1 MNLEARFMRGE
12 EAERLSLQVHAAAPR
27 EAEAPLASSPS
38 AAGSVP
44 SLRVQ
49 IGLAASMTP
58 GRLVMLA
65 HEGAM
70 KTVRIQ
76 YAVNMLATSAS
87 RPGG

>member
-12 EAERLSLQVHAAAPR
+12 EAERLSLQVH
-27 EAEAPLASSPS
+27 ASSPS